1 MGLRPMSAAPVP
13 TSGTK
18 TESAGPAE
26 FILRL
31 RLEVIGPILI
41 QAAEPGLFGVDAI
54 AMRVMSG
61 PARGKVCIPGTLLK
75 GKLAEALAQLARHRP
90 ALQTFAREWLGVESH
105 HGVEPERGRLWFGD
119 CVAETAESP
128 GQRHRIAI
136 DQTLGSVREGML
148 QLAEMPFASGQS
160 VIFVGEARML
170 GTLEQAESAC
180 TMLQLALHWV
190 TQLGS
195 NRTIGFGAL
204 RSGLVA
210 LEEGRRCQADSVVV
224 PPGPGT
230 AEKDS
235 TGTAVAA
242 LELSFAPLGP
252 LCIAKHKI
260 GDNLFESSDL
270 VPGNMIGGAVAETLH
285 QLTGRSVTELASAE
299 ESEWSA
305 LARYFERLRFRFGFP
320 TSTAAG
326 VAVKMPARP
335 QCVPLSV
342 VAIPRDK
349 PKRLE
354 EPGAPAA
361 QYRDLAMLNGPLVFS
376 VSPGAIAAD
385 ASAAS
390 TSANLVAPR
399 FQTDW
404 KRADSAAVDPQFG
417 WAWPLRE
424 LRVRTAID
432 SIRRQAHRGDR
443 QAPEPEGLL
452 FAWEMVHPEDDGGRS
467 LVWRSRIDL
476 ADIPVED
483 RPSVTNQL
491 CRVLAVL
498 SQLSKTKAPCQVVA
512 QPAPALPS
520 FALNSG
526 DGVALVLQAPAMLI
540 DPRFQCEP
548 PQSGALD
555 GEAMTTLY
563 REVWKEL
570 SADSL
575 ELRHHY
581 ATQSLA
587 GGNYLNS
594 RFLQPRKLRYNPW
607 LLTSAGSVFAFEVKD
622 GEAAAKQIER
632 WLNKGLE
639 LPQWAVQHYG
649 CRWNENPFIPQNGY
663 GEIALH
669 QPHPATPVPGAE
681 AVMLDVEDVG
691 A

>member
-1 MGLRPMSAAPVP
+1 MSAAVVP
-13 TSGTK
+13 YTGTK
-18 TESAGPAE
+18 TESAAPAE
-26 FILRL
+26 FILQL

-90 ALQTFAREWLGVESH
+90 ALQAFAREWLGVESR
-105 HGVEPERGRLWFGD
+105 HGVEPERGRLWLGD

-170 GTLEQAESAC
+170 GTLEQAESAR

-195 NRTIGFGAL
+195 NRTVGFGAL
-204 RSGLVA
+204 RSSLVTLA
-210 LEEGRRCQADSVVV
+210 EGRRCQADSVVV
-224 PPGPGT
+224 SPGLG
-230 AEKDS
+230 EVQNDL
-235 TGTAVAA
+235 TGAAAAA
-242 LELSFAPLGP
+242 LELSLAPLAS

-270 VPGNMIGGAVAETLH
+270 IPGNVIGGAVAETLR
-285 QLTGRSVTELASAE
+285 QLTGCSVTELAATPG
-299 ESEWSA
+299 SEWFA

-320 TSTAAG
+320 ASVG
-326 VAVKMPARP
+326 VEAAVKMPARP

-342 VAIPRDK
+342 VAIPLDK
-349 PKRLE
+349 PKGLE
-354 EPGAPAA
+354 EPSGPAA
-361 QYRDLAMLNGPLVFS
+361 QYRDLAMSHGPLVFNLAP
-376 VSPGAIAAD
+376 VAIAAD
-385 ASAAS
+385 ASAAAK
-390 TSANLVAPR
+390 SANLVAPR
-399 FQTDW
+399 FRTDW
-404 KRADSAAVDPQFG
+404 KNTDFAAVDPQFG
-417 WAWPLRE
+417 WAFPLRE

-432 SIRRQAHRGDR
+432 SMHRQAHRGDR

-476 ADIPVED
+476 ADVPAGD

-498 SQLSKTKAPCQVVA
+498 SQLSKTKAPCQVA
-512 QPAPALPS
+512 LQAAPARSS
-520 FALNSG
+520 FDLKSAG
-526 DGVALVLQAPAMLI
+526 CVALVLQAPAMLI

-555 GEAMTTLY
+555 GDAVMMLY

-575 ELRHHY
+575 RLRRYY
-581 ATQSLA
+581 ASQSLA
-587 GGNYLNS
+587 GGNYLNR
-594 RFLQPRKLRYNPW
+594 RFLQPRKLPYNPW
-607 LLTSAGSVFAFEVKD
+607 LLTNAGSVFVFDIKD
-622 GEAAAKQIER
+622 GPAAAKHIER
-632 WLNKGLE
+632 WLNAGLE
-639 LPQWAVQHYG
+639 LPQWAVTHYG
-649 CRWNENPFIPQNGY
+649 RGWNENPFIPQNGY

-669 QPHPATPVPGAE
+669 EAHAATPAPGSE
-681 AVMLDVEDVG
+681 AVMLDAEDAG